1 MGGLGRT
8 RRGGG
13 RRRLH
18 VRWRQ
23 TAGVVRLQEER
34 SYREDNQ
41 TGVGC
46 KKERN
51 CTRGFRV
58 HTEEKVSG
66 LGKVLGLFKTWK
78 LLQAEL
84 LQTIFLLR
92 GQMWLSQIEMF
103 MQECAEHPSQVDKLK
118 PKHNPNS
125 R

>member
-1 MGGLGRT
+1 MPKTPVSATHANVVGRVRAWGGVIQSLRLPPDAKVDDRPLVSQGFANRT
-8 RRGGG
+8 
-13 RRRLH
+13 
-18 VRWRQ
+18 
-23 TAGVVRLQEER
+23 
-34 SYREDNQ
+34 
-41 TGVGC
+41 C
-46 KKERN
+46 
-51 CTRGFRV
+51 
-58 HTEEKVSG
+58 EKVSG

-84 LQTIFLLR
+84 LQAIFLLR